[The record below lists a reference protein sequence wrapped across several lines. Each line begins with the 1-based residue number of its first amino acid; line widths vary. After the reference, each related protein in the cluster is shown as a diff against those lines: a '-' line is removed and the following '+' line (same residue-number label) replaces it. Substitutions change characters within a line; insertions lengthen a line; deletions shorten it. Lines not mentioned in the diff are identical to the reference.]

1 MAPADE
7 EFPVLRAL
15 AAKLA
20 EIARLTQLG
29 DDLLASRASRGASEA
44 YGAALLLAPDD
55 DELVAKKAL
64 ADRMVAAAQLKEE
77 GAALMTEGLFKEA
90 AAKLYKS
97 ATLDP
102 ARHFI
107 QIAS

>member
-1 MAPADE
+1 M
-7 EFPVLRAL
+7 LRAL

-29 DDLLASRASRGASEA
+29 DHLLASRASRGASEA

-77 GAALMTEGLFKEA
+77 GAARQALLRSWDVFKLPP
-90 AAKLYKS
+90 KLK
-97 ATLDP
+97 
-102 ARHFI
+102 
-107 QIAS
+107 